1 MCGLFVDVLGVERV
15 GIDDSFFD
23 LGGHSLL
30 ATRLVGRVRAVLGV
44 ELSIR
49 QLFEVPTVAG
59 LARVLDGVGVSRPVV
74 RAGVRPGRVPLS
86 FGQERLWFLYGLEGR
101 SATYNVPMAVRLG
114 GVLDRGALRA
124 ALGDVVGRHES
135 LRTVYGE
142 DEAGAFQVVLE
153 SGVEVPWREESVS
166 AGELMGRLSVEAAGS
181 VDLSCGV
188 PLRAVLFSLSD
199 EEHVLSLVCHHIA
212 MDGWSLRPLVRD
224 LTVAYEARLGG
235 VAPVWGELP
244 VQYADYAL
252 WQREFLG
259 SEGDAGSVISGQ
271 LGYWSERLAGVPVEL
286 ALPFDRVRPVT
297 ASYRGARVDF
307 EVPVELSARLS
318 GFARE
323 SRSSVFMVL
332 QAALALLLARSGAGV
347 DVPIG
352 TPIAGRGDD
361 AIDDLVGLFINTLV
375 LRTDV
380 SGDPSF
386 RELVDRVRET
396 NLGAYANQDVPFERL
411 VEVLNPERSLS
422 RHPLFQVM
430 L

>member
-1 MCGLFVDVLGVERV
+1 MFADVLGVERV
-15 GIDDSFFD
+15 GIDDGFFD

-30 ATRLVGRVRAVLGV
+30 ATRLAGRVRAVLGV
-44 ELSIR
+44 ELSVR
-49 QLFEVPTVAG
+49 QLFEAPTVAG
-59 LARVLDGVGVSRPVV
+59 LSRVLDGAAVGRPAV
-74 RAGVRPGRVPLS
+74 RAVGRPERVPLS
-86 FGQERLWFLYGLEGR
+86 FGQERLWFLHGLEGP

-124 ALGDVVGRHES
+124 ALGDVVARHES
-135 LRTVYGE
+135 LRTVYGQ
-142 DEAGAFQVVLE
+142 DGGGAYQVVLE
-153 SGVEVPWREESVS
+153 AGVEVPWREEGVSVGDL
-166 AGELMGRLSVEAAGS
+166 AGRLSAEAATA
-181 VDLSCGV
+181 VDLSCEL
-188 PLRAVLFSLSD
+188 PLRAVLFALSD
-199 EEHVLSLVCHHIA
+199 EEHVLSVVCHHIA
-212 MDGWSLRPLVRD
+212 TDGWSLRPLVRD
-224 LTVAYEARLGG
+224 LTAAYEARLRGG
-235 VAPVWGELP
+235 APVWGALS

-252 WQREFLG
+252 WQRAYLG
-259 SEGDAGSVISGQ
+259 SEGDAGSVLSGQ

-286 ALPFDRVRPVT
+286 ALPFDRVRPVV

-307 EVPVELSARLS
+307 EVPAELSGRLS

-361 AIDDLVGLFINTLV
+361 AVDDLVGLFINTLV

-380 SGDPSF
+380 SGEPSF

-411 VEVLNPERSLS
+411 VEVLNPERSLA